1 MTINDEIDEEI
12 VKEFENAEQPENDA
26 EQETDCADGEY
37 IEEKEYS
44 LEQAVLPKKR
54 SKIEIAI
61 NIALWIAIV
70 VLLVAVG
77 LRLFVF
83 SSVEVDGASMNP
95 TYSNGDVVVANK
107 IAKPNRGDVVVFYKN
122 EVENKFA
129 AQFAKREECAQGQP
143 YEKLIKRVVAL
154 EGDKIW
160 VQRIADSGDDV
171 MYEVVIETV
180 NGDTLFENCYVKNGE
195 VLNIERFYLHSVALT
210 DLGLLQGCTQSK
222 PFVVSEGCFFAMG
235 DNRVNS
241 QDSRK
246 FGEFKYSQIFG
257 VVLDK

>member
-1 MTINDEIDEEI
+1 MTINDEQLDEE
-12 VKEFENAEQPENDA
+12 FEDTELAEIDDESEYDY
-26 EQETDCADGEY
+26 ADDESV
-37 IEEKEYS
+37 EEKEYN
-44 LEQAVLPKKR
+44 LEQTIVKKKR
-54 SKIEIAI
+54 SKLEIAI
-61 NIALWIAIV
+61 NIALWIAII
-70 VLLVAVG
+70 VLVIAVG
-77 LRLFVF
+77 LRLFVY
-83 SSVEVDGASMNP
+83 STVEVDGASMKP
-95 TYSNGDVVVANK
+95 TYNNDDKNETVLVNKVAS
-107 IAKPNRGDVVVFYKN
+107 PNRGDVVVFYKN
-122 EVENKFA
+122 EVENKFT

-160 VQRIADSGDDV
+160 VQRVANSGDDI

-180 NGDTLFENCYVKNGE
+180 NGDILFENYYEKSGE
-195 VLNIERFYLHSVALT
+195 VLNIERFYIHSVALT